1 MTEINDKPT
10 VRRTRRK
17 YSVLYPGRDRQ
28 IVAAFVPGDVIEF
41 HELWSRARWQLPIDA
56 AFRYAI
62 RCQANAERRQL
73 PHYLADP

>member
-17 YSVLYPGRDRQ
+17 YSVLYPGRDRH

-41 HELWSRARWQLPIDA
+41 HELRGRARWQLPIDA